1 MQRYVFTYTICLSS
15 DDGVSCVRF
24 SGTGNNTFCGD
35 AMQHTAQIESAGKS
49 ERYDYRHCFSL
60 VENEI
65 KSGRFSC
72 GKSGSSVGRK
82 TLYGIS
88 GF

>member
-1 MQRYVFTYTICLSS
+1 MFSLIPFALALMMGYPVSDSPEPVTIL
-15 DDGVSCVRF
+15 F
-24 SGTGNNTFCGD
+24 AGD